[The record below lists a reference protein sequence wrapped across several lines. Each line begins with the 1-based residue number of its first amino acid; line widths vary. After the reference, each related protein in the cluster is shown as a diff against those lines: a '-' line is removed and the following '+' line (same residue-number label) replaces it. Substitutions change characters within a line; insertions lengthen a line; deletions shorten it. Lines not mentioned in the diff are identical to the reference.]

1 MSRVGRAARVTA
13 LVAVAAGIA
22 VGAARAPG
30 TIELAPARDQAGLPQ
45 VSRVLVDEAVLAC
58 PGQQRLGATGL
69 RDVRG
74 DVRVA
79 ASAAPAATL
88 RAAGVTPPP
97 GSGQVDLESG
107 GDGRRRRHGG
117 DGRRPRGSRCHH
129 HRTGRREGR
138 GSAGAR
144 ARGHPGAGGT
154 PATTTG
160 ASP

>member
-1 MSRVGRAARVTA
+1 MSRVGRAVRVTA

-97 GSGQVDLESG
+97 GRVRSTWRAERPAPSS
-107 GDGRRRRHGG
+107 
-117 DGRRPRGSRCHH
+117 PRGQRSTASWQQGSPPPHRSSRGPWE
-129 HRTGRREGR
+129 RWRP
-138 GSAGAR
+138 GSWPPR
-144 ARGHPGAGGT
+144 SGGT
-154 PATTTG
+154 PATTTE